1 MVQNDDD
8 QKDISP
14 QLNVLDMT
22 LWSFKGAIFT
32 LKLLA
37 LPPAAKA
44 ILIKLKLVTAVP
56 INPSYRILALSA
68 SN

>member
-1 MVQNDDD
+1 MVHNDD

-14 QLNVLDMT
+14 QLNVLDIT
-22 LWSFKGAIFT
+22 FWSFRGAMLT

-44 ILIKLKLVTAVP
+44 ILMKLKLVTAVP
-56 INPSYRILALSA
+56 ISPS
-68 SN
+68 